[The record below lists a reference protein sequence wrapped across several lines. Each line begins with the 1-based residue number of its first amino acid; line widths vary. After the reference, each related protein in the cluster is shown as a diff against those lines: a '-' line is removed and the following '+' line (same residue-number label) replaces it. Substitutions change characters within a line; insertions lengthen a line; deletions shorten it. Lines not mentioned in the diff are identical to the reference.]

1 MMSYLSDLTLEEIS
15 NPQLILSIVK
25 DYINEGKFIEIDNDD
40 NITDY
45 SRFQPYLQSKKI
57 TNSF

>member
-1 MMSYLSDLTLEEIS
+1 MMSYLSDLTLNEPS
-15 NPQLILSIVK
+15 NPQLILSIVN

-45 SRFQPYLQSKKI
+45 SRFQPISNQRK
-57 TNSF
+57 